1 MFTSQ
6 IVGLPFASFWAFT
19 MHRLLATIALA
30 LGLMSNHMANA
41 AQFRYLGHDPK
52 DVIVELT
59 GEIQPSDFGTLKQMI
74 ERRLSSN
81 TRIRWV
87 SLNSQ
92 GGDLATAMRI
102 GRYIRQLEF
111 DTQVHDDARCLSSCV
126 FILAAGLYKTV
137 ANSNVVGIH
146 RPYRTTVGYVSR
158 DEATKKYQELA
169 DTIFA
174 YFDEMHLPRSLPEQ
188 MLRIPSGEMTMLK
201 LEEVQ
206 RFGLVGK
213 DPVAEEMDDAANAEK
228 FGLTRTEYLAR
239 RNHALRTC
247 TLSWP
252 DFSACYKAVLR
263 GQR

>member
-6 IVGLPFASFWAFT
+6 IVGLAFSLSRGRT
-19 MHRLLATIALA
+19 VSHLKATIALA
-30 LGLMSNHMANA
+30 LGLMSSHMASA
-41 AQFRYLGHDPK
+41 GQFRYLGYDPK

-59 GEIQPSDFGTLKQMI
+59 GEIRPSDFGTLKQMI

-92 GGDLATAMRI
+92 GGDLATAMRM

-111 DTQVHDDARCLSSCV
+111 DTQVRDDARCLSSCV
-126 FILAAGLYKTV
+126 FILAAGLSKTV
-137 ANSNVVGIH
+137 SGGNVVGIH
-146 RPYRTTVGYVSR
+146 RPYRTAVGSVSR
-158 DEATKKYQELA
+158 EEATKKYQELA
-169 DTIFA
+169 DTVFA

-188 MLRIPSGEMTMLK
+188 MLRIPTSEMTMLTF
-201 LEEVQ
+201 EEVQ

-213 DPVAEEMDDAANAEK
+213 DPVAEEIDDAANAEK
-228 FGLTRTEYLAR
+228 FGLSRTEYLAR
-239 RNHALRTC
+239 RNRALRTC
-247 TLSWP
+247 TISSP
-252 DFSACYKAVLR
+252 GFSACYDAILK